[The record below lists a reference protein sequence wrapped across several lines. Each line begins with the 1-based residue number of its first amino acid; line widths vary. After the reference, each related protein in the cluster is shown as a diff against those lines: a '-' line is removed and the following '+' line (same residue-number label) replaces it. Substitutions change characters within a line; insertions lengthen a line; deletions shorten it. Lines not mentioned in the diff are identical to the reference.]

1 MLDRQIDAAAD
12 AAGVPRPLFRRLV
25 AAESNHDPAAV
36 SSAGALGLT
45 QLMPATARDPGY
57 GLKPADPHDPADNLR
72 LGAEYLRA
80 MYREFGDWRLALNAY
95 NWGPG
100 NVRAWRAAGGDPA
113 RLPAETRAHE
123 ERVLGPRQAE
133 PPAVPGGGEPRL
145 PAAGALDLAH
155 ALEAYQAPLWAQLRA
170 HAALAWDRSAL
181 GRWTTLAPVPD
192 SLEEFKFR
200 AHAGVRGA
208 ENVPERYRA
217 PALSAE
223 AWRGSRW
230 YRDGLAWDPAMT
242 ETRARSMAEA
252 WDEREYNRWLIER
265 SPDSFWR
272 GLMGFGAEIAAG
284 LVDPVNWVPV
294 FGPATRAAL
303 IARAGPVAG
312 RAVAHGGEAAI
323 ATAAVTPFV
332 VATGSPLGDDMSLA
346 EAALDIA
353 VSAAAGAVLG
363 GAHGLYRRWRGEG
376 RPERIPV
383 TARATMAANALLDEA
398 VAATARGAPVR
409 LSPGALAAAQ
419 PAIRREVEALSRAYD
434 RVRAQPIGPADD
446 PLVRIR
452 PEDIEATIIARGG
465 WKGLG
470 DIEVKGAGWGLV
482 KFIWRHGEASAKP
495 AAKQVSRDD
504 ILAFPQVIRN
514 YEARQ
519 VGQQREWVVARA
531 DGERVV
537 YVDSPVAGKE
547 GRRVITIHVLGDDK
561 RLPLSRR
568 RDAGAPA
575 SPGKDGSLGGDTAH
589 GPYTRRPHE
598 GQDAP
603 APSSIGAAAPG
614 AIPRTAP
621 LVRLDPA
628 EVLVDA
634 ARFQFKAGGD
644 AAGVTDRLAGVVD
657 WDERLA
663 GLAMVWED
671 HAGRRFIADGHQ
683 RLALAQRA
691 KAGGQPD
698 VWLNA
703 LLLRESDGVSAAE
716 ARALAAFKNLA
727 EGTGTAV
734 DAAKVFRAAAETG
747 FPLPPL
753 PPRSTLIRDGRALA
767 RLSPEA
773 FGVVVNEV
781 VPAGHAAIVGR
792 LIADPELQL
801 AALKVLAAAKPDT
814 LMQAEIIVRDV
825 LETGALRT
833 RQRTLFGTETTA
845 ESVVLERAKVLDEA
859 LKRARKDRAAFAV
872 VVKEAGRIEGA
883 GNVLS
888 SAANRERLSQD
899 EQLIA
904 AIVKLATRRGAISD
918 ALTDAARQF
927 KRGALSRAKAADG
940 FLAAVRERL
949 AKGLDAGDDTGGAG
963 RSAEGAERV
972 EAPEP
977 DPAQTRLFD
986 PSEAPAARDA
996 APRLTAPAEPDPAPP
1011 PPLDPRPASAADT
1024 AAALGL
1030 DLDGGHDLD
1039 GALAQLR
1046 EAGRLAPEAE
1056 AELAAADALVA
1067 RADSYARAYE
1077 AAAACLT
1084 GIGG

>member
-1 MLDRQIDAAAD
+1 MALDQQIDAAAD

-36 SSAGALGLT
+36 SGKGALGLA

-80 MYREFGDWRLALNAY
+80 MYTEFGDWRLALNAY

-170 HAALAWDRSAL
+170 HATLAWDRSAL

-200 AHAGVRGA
+200 AQAGVRGA

-223 AWRGSRW
+223 AWRGGSW

-303 IARAGPVAG
+303 VARAGPVAG

-376 RPERIPV
+376 RPA

-398 VAATARGAPVR
+398 VAATARGAPVH

-434 RVRAQPIGPADD
+434 AVRAQPMGPADD

-504 ILAFPQVIRN
+504 ILAFPQVIRD
-514 YEARQ
+514 YEARL
-519 VGQQREWVVARA
+519 VGAQREWVVARA

-547 GRRVITIHVLGDDK
+547 GRRVITIHVLGDNK

-603 APSSIGAAAPG
+603 APSSIGAPPSG
-614 AIPRTAP
+614 AIPRTGPGAAP
-621 LVRLDPA
+621 RRSGPAAPAAAPEGRPRDFTSETTAGTTADTIGPA
-628 EVLVDA
+628 EAVA
-634 ARFQFKAGGD
+634 
-644 AAGVTDRLAGVVD
+644 
-657 WDERLA
+657 
-663 GLAMVWED
+663 
-671 HAGRRFIADGHQ
+671 HP
-683 RLALAQRA
+683 
-691 KAGGQPD
+691 PD
-698 VWLNA
+698 
-703 LLLRESDGVSAAE
+703 
-716 ARALAAFKNLA
+716 
-727 EGTGTAV
+727 
-734 DAAKVFRAAAETG
+734 RAAA
-747 FPLPPL
+747 
-753 PPRSTLIRDGRALA
+753 I
-767 RLSPEA
+767 
-773 FGVVVNEV
+773 
-781 VPAGHAAIVGR
+781 
-792 LIADPELQL
+792 PELEP
-801 AALKVLAAAKPDT
+801 AWR
-814 LMQAEIIVRDV
+814 E
-825 LETGALRT
+825 
-833 RQRTLFGTETTA
+833 
-845 ESVVLERAKVLDEA
+845 
-859 LKRARKDRAAFAV
+859 
-872 VVKEAGRIEGA
+872 
-883 GNVLS
+883 
-888 SAANRERLSQD
+888 AAN
-899 EQLIA
+899 
-904 AIVKLATRRGAISD
+904 
-918 ALTDAARQF
+918 LT
-927 KRGALSRAKAADG
+927 
-940 FLAAVRERL
+940 
-949 AKGLDAGDDTGGAG
+949 T
-963 RSAEGAERV
+963 
-972 EAPEP
+972 
-977 DPAQTRLFD
+977 
-986 PSEAPAARDA
+986 
-996 APRLTAPAEPDPAPP
+996 PAEPDPAPP
-1011 PPLDPRPASAADT
+1011 FDPRPASAADT

-1067 RADSYARAYE
+1067 RADAYARAYE

-1084 GIGG
+1084 GIAG